1 MQTLIFN
8 TTTKSIKVYE
18 NYTSENQKILMEMSS
33 IPTVKVCEGFYEV
46 IQSDEFEKKY
56 PVLRLPISNTNMVIT
71 K

>member
-8 TTTKSIKVYE
+8 TTTKSIKLYE
-18 NYTSENQKILMEMSS
+18 NYSSDNQKTVAEMSS
-33 IPTVKVCEGFYEV
+33 IPTVKVCDGFYEV

-56 PVLRLPISNTNMVIT
+56 PVLRLPIANTNMVIT

>member
-8 TTTKSIKVYE
+8 TTTKSIKLYE
-18 NYTSENQKILMEMSS
+18 NYSSDNQKTIAEMSS
-33 IPTVKVCEGFYEV
+33 IPTVKVCDGFYEV